1 MFMANRMKLRRLTV
15 ALCLLFSS
23 VGVFAAPPSG
33 AEAIVCE
40 VKTVPYVNDASFTKW
55 GNQQTTKP
63 EATEVCLFKN
73 LKLTDIIGFS
83 ATSYRAFG
91 GNSFESHA
99 IDTIYR
105 EKPEQSSQDNYDYNG
120 FYFFTVAEDG
130 QTATLQVQTKVQQG
144 YAGNLHMTEFV
155 ILRQTGNDIWGCVR
169 GMKYSYGASYG
180 DDITTKGNSNS
191 NKYYYDDDAMNSGH
205 AIANYSL
212 QDFVAYRL
220 PEGTTYTVTFVGMD
234 GATIGDP
241 QALAFGEA
249 AVAPDPPA
257 VEGYVFW
264 KWDTDFSNVVESM
277 TVTALY
283 HKLFTVTFKD
293 ADGSVLATETVE
305 ESFGATA
312 PDMTGK
318 EDFLGWDVD
327 FDVVTEDLVVTALYG
342 NPPDIVTEVVET
354 GLLDGVSN
362 ALIFGAEDGIWNS
375 ENSTWY
381 TPKGISTK
389 WKEGSIAVIPASGDI
404 TVSGEQSVG
413 GIILLLNASKV
424 SFSGDP
430 LEFTGSAEI
439 LYHRTADV
447 RFNNEIVGTAGFTQN
462 VSEGLVSPVT
472 EFAGDY
478 AATGAIKVNAG
489 TIAVVGEGTLFG
501 GSLVA
506 AGSSCATP
514 IIVGDKGTFLFD
526 SAAAQTIATLL
537 NATNAG
543 SGYSTIKK
551 CVTKGRFVVGP
562 NARQVVFKCGS
573 EGMHRFYNGVDIY
586 GTVTLASDTYHLFH
600 ENTYGATI
608 HDGGVLNVGKGL
620 GDYGHREQIVT
631 CLAGG
636 TINYTAVHAMGSADN
651 KATFD
656 GGTGNFTADYSSS
669 NSDIAMKNII
679 LKNGAT
685 LTGVMMTWG
694 WNRTTCTLTVDG
706 TTPSAI
712 SLEKI
717 RFGQNGITAAS
728 NKKMQE
734 ILNIADVTGDS
745 GVDLTVSSTLYK
757 HAKAVCGEG
766 AEPYFGIVKKG
777 AGTVSFT
784 GESPEYG
791 ASLTMEA
798 GTVAF
803 APTAVFGAS
812 TLIVNGDATINVAMG
827 AKLTFADSSAMTWTE
842 GAKLSFTGD
851 FGTRSVRIGTG
862 ADSLTEDQLAALQ
875 YVSSEGK
882 TRPLGI
888 DEEGY
893 LMPPLPRTFFMV
905 Q

>member
-1 MFMANRMKLRRLTV
+1 MANRMKLRRLTV

-40 VKTVPYVNDASFTKW
+40 VKTVPYVNDTSFTTW

-73 LKLTDIIGFS
+73 LKLTEIVGLS

-130 QTATLQVQTKVQQG
+130 QTATLQVQTKAKQG
-144 YAGNLHMTEFV
+144 YGGNLHMTEFV

-212 QDFVAYRL
+212 QDFVAYRI
-220 PEGTTYTVTFVGMD
+220 PEGTRYTVTFVGMD
-234 GATIGDP
+234 GVTIGEP
-241 QALAFGEA
+241 QSLAYGET

-257 VEGYVFW
+257 VDGYVFW
-264 KWDTDFSNVVESM
+264 KWDTDFSKVTDSM

-283 HKLFTVTFKD
+283 HRLCTVTFKD
-293 ADGSVLATETVE
+293 ADGSILKTEIVE
-305 ESFGATA
+305 ETNSATA

-318 EDFLGWDVD
+318 ENFLGWDVE

-342 NPPDIVTEVVET
+342 NPPDIVKEIIAT

-362 ALIFGAEDGIWNS
+362 ALIFGADDGVWNS
-375 ENSTWY
+375 ESKSWY
-381 TPKGISTK
+381 TSKGVPAK
-389 WKEGSIAVIPASGDI
+389 WKAGSIAVFPVSEAV
-404 TVSGEQSVG
+404 TVSGQQSVG
-413 GIILLLNASKV
+413 GMIVMLNASNL

-447 RFNNEIVGTAGFTQN
+447 RFNNEIVGSVGFTQN
-462 VSEGLVSPVT
+462 VAEGVVSPVT
-472 EFAGDY
+472 EFAGNY
-478 AATGAIKVNAG
+478 AATGALTVNAG
-489 TIAVVGEGTLFG
+489 TVSVVGEGTLFG
-501 GSLVA
+501 GELVA
-506 AGSSCATP
+506 SGSCCETP
-514 IIVGDKGTFLFD
+514 IILGDEATFLFD
-526 SAAAQTIATLL
+526 STAAQTIATLL

-543 SGYSTIKK
+543 SGYYTIKK
-551 CVTKGRFVVGP
+551 CITKGRFVIGP
-562 NARQVVFKCGS
+562 NAQLVTLKCNS
-573 EGMHRFYNGVDIY
+573 EGLHRFYNGVDIY
-586 GTVTLASDTYHLFH
+586 GTVTLADGTYHLFN

-608 HDGGVLNVGKGL
+608 HDGGVLNVGSGY
-620 GDYGHREQIVT
+620 GIYGHREQIVT
-631 CLAGG
+631 CLSGG
-636 TINYTAVHAMGSADN
+636 TINYTRVQAMGTADK

-656 GGTGNFTADYSSS
+656 GGTGFFVSDYSTSVDD
-669 NSDIAMKNII
+669 NAMWDIV

-694 WNRTTCTLTVDG
+694 WNHTTCTLTVDG
-706 TTPSAI
+706 TTPSSI
-712 SLEKI
+712 TLEKI
-717 RFGQNGITAAS
+717 RFGQNGITATSA
-728 NKKMQE
+728 KKMQE
-734 ILNIADVTGDS
+734 ILVVQDVTGNADA
-745 GVDLTVSSTLYK
+745 DLIVSSTIFTN
-757 HAKAVCGEG
+757 ATAVCEAGN
-766 AEPYFGIVKKG
+766 EPYFGIVKQG
-777 AGTVSFT
+777 PGTVLFT
-784 GESPEYG
+784 GKSPDYD

-798 GTVAF
+798 GTVSF
-803 APTAVFGAS
+803 GSSAVFDAS
-812 TLIVNGDATINVAMG
+812 TLIVNGDATIDVAMG
-827 AKLTFADSSAMTWTE
+827 AKLTFADSSAMTWSE

-851 FGTRSVRIGTG
+851 FGTKSVRIGTG
-862 ADSLTEDQLAALQ
+862 PDSLTGDQLAALQ

-882 TRPLGI
+882 TRPLAI

-893 LMPPLPRTFFMV
+893 LLPPLPATLFLSR
-905 Q
+905 

>member
-1 MFMANRMKLRRLTV
+1 MPNHMKLS
-15 ALCLLFSS
+15 CLLAGVCVLFSS
-23 VGVFAAPPSG
+23 LEVFAAPPLE
-33 AEAIVCE
+33 AEAIACE
-40 VKTVPYVNDASFTKW
+40 VKTVPYVNDASFTTW

-73 LKLTDIIGFS
+73 LKLTDIVGFS

-130 QTATLQVQTKVQQG
+130 QTATLQVQTKANQG

-180 DDITTKGNSNS
+180 DDITMKGNSNS

-205 AIANYSL
+205 ATANYSL

-241 QALAFGEA
+241 QSLAYGEA
-249 AVAPDPPA
+249 AVAPDPPV

-318 EDFLGWDVD
+318 EGFLGWDVG
-327 FDVVTEDLVVTALYG
+327 FDVVTEDLVVTAQYG
-342 NPPDIVTEVVET
+342 NPPDIVMEVIAT

-362 ALIFGAEDGIWNS
+362 ALIFGAEDGVWNS
-375 ENSTWY
+375 EIDSWY
-381 TPKGISTK
+381 TSKGVSSK
-389 WKEGSIAVIPASGDI
+389 WKAGSIAVFPVSEAV
-404 TVSGEQSVG
+404 TVSGQQSVG
-413 GIILLLNASKV
+413 GMIVMLNASKL

-430 LEFTGSAEI
+430 LEFTSSAEI
-439 LYHRTADV
+439 LYHRTADI
-447 RFNNEIVGTAGFTQN
+447 RFNNEIVGSVGFTQN
-462 VSEGLVSPVT
+462 VAEGVVSPVT
-472 EFAGDY
+472 EFAGNY

-608 HDGGVLNVGKGL
+608 QDGGVLNVGKGL
-620 GDYGHREQIVT
+620 YDYGHREQIVT

-636 TINYTAVHAMGSADN
+636 TINYTAVQAMGSADN

-679 LKNGAT
+679 LKNGGSLEGT
-685 LTGVMMTWG
+685 MMTWG

-734 ILNIADVTGDS
+734 ILDIADVTGDS

-757 HAKAVCGEG
+757 HATAVCGEG

-851 FGTRSVRIGTG
+851 FGTRSVRIGADADALTG
-862 ADSLTEDQLAALQ
+862 DQLAALQ

-893 LMPPLPRTFFMV
+893 LLPPLPGTLFISR
-905 Q
+905 

>member
-1 MFMANRMKLRRLTV
+1 MPNHMKLS
-15 ALCLLFSS
+15 CLLAGVCVLFSS
-23 VGVFAAPPSG
+23 LEVFAAPPLE
-33 AEAIVCE
+33 AEAIACE
-40 VKTVPYVNDASFTKW
+40 VKTVPYVNDASFTTW

-73 LKLTDIIGFS
+73 LKLTDIVGFS
-83 ATSYRAFG
+83 ATSYRASG

-130 QTATLQVQTKVQQG
+130 QTATLQVQTKANQG

-205 AIANYSL
+205 ATANYSL

-241 QALAFGEA
+241 QALAYGEA

-283 HKLFTVTFKD
+283 HKLCTVTFKD
-293 ADGSVLATETVE
+293 ADGSVLKTETVE

-327 FDVVTEDLVVTALYG
+327 FNVVTEDLVVTALYG
-342 NPPDIVTEVVET
+342 NPPDIVTEIVET

-381 TPKGISTK
+381 TPKGVPTK
-389 WKEGSIAVIPASGDI
+389 WKEGSIAVIPVSGDI

-413 GIILLLNASKV
+413 GIILLLHASKV

-430 LEFTGSAEI
+430 IVFTGSAEM
-439 LYHRTADV
+439 LYKTTATV
-447 RFNNEIVGTAGFTQN
+447 TFNNNIGGTVGFTQN
-462 VSEGLVSPVT
+462 AVEGVASPVT

-478 AATGAIKVNAG
+478 AATGAITVNAG

-506 AGSSCATP
+506 AGSSCATS
-514 IIVGDKGTFLFD
+514 IIVGDEGTLLFD

-562 NARQVVFKCGS
+562 NARQVVFKCDS

-586 GTVTLASDTYHLFH
+586 GTVTLADDTYHLFH
-600 ENTYGATI
+600 ENTFGMTI
-608 HDGGVLNVGKGL
+608 QDGGVLNVGSGY
-620 GDYGHREQIVT
+620 GIYGHRDQIVT
-631 CLAGG
+631 CLSGG
-636 TINYTAVHAMGSADN
+636 TINYTRVQAMGAADK

-656 GGTGNFTADYSSS
+656 GGTGFFASDYSTLADD
-669 NSDIAMKNII
+669 NAMKDIV
-679 LKNGAT
+679 LKNGGT

-694 WNRTTCTLTVDG
+694 WNSTTCTLTVDG
-706 TTPSAI
+706 MTPSSI
-712 SLEKI
+712 TLEKI
-717 RFGQNGITAAS
+717 RFGQKGITATS
-728 NKKMQE
+728 TKKMQE
-734 ILNIADVTGDS
+734 ILVVQDVTGNADA
-745 GVDLTVSSTLYK
+745 DLTVSSTIFTN
-757 HAKAVCGEG
+757 ATAVCEAGNE
-766 AEPYFGIVKKG
+766 AYFGIVKQG
-777 AGTVSFT
+777 PGTVLFT
-784 GESPEYG
+784 GKSPDYD

-798 GTVAF
+798 GTVSF
-803 APTAVFGAS
+803 GSSAVFDAS
-812 TLIVNGDATINVAMG
+812 TLIVNGDATIDVAMG
-827 AKLTFADSSAMTWTE
+827 AKLTFADSSAMIWSE

-851 FGTRSVRIGTG
+851 FGTKSVRIGIG
-862 ADSLTEDQLAALQ
+862 PDSLTGDQLAALQ

-893 LMPPLPRTFFMV
+893 LLPPLPAMLFISR
-905 Q
+905 

>member
-1 MFMANRMKLRRLTV
+1 MPNHKKLSCLL
-15 ALCLLFSS
+15 AGLCVLFSS
-23 VGVFAAPPSG
+23 LEAFASPPSG
-33 AEAIVCE
+33 AEAIACE
-40 VKTVPYVNDASFTKW
+40 VKTVPYVNDASFTTW

-63 EATEVCLFKN
+63 DATEVCLFKN
-73 LKLTDIIGFS
+73 LKLTDIVGFS

-91 GNSFESHA
+91 SYAFKTWA
-99 IDTIYR
+99 IDTLYA
-105 EKPEQSSQDNYDYNG
+105 EKPEQSSRNNYDFNG

-130 QTATLQVQTKVQQG
+130 QTATLQVQTKYDTHSGQLLMV
-144 YAGNLHMTEFV
+144 EFV
-155 ILRQTGNDIWGCVR
+155 ILRQEGDDIWGCVR
-169 GMKYSYGASYG
+169 GMKYCYDCADYG
-180 DDITTKGNSNS
+180 DDCTAKANSNA
-191 NKYYYDDDAMNSGH
+191 NKYYYDDDAMNLGH
-205 AIANYSL
+205 AVANYSL

-241 QALAFGEA
+241 QTLAYGEA

-312 PDMTGK
+312 PDMAGK

-354 GLLDGVSN
+354 GLLNGVSN

-375 ENSTWY
+375 ANSTWY
-381 TPKGISTK
+381 TPKGVATK
-389 WKEGSIAVIPASGDI
+389 WKEGAIAVIPVSGDI
-404 TVSGEQSVG
+404 TISGEQSVG
-413 GIILLLNASKV
+413 GIILLLHASKV

-430 LEFTGSAEI
+430 ITFTGSAEM
-439 LYHRTADV
+439 LYHVTADV
-447 RFNNEIVGTAGFTQN
+447 TFNNDIGGTAGFTQN
-462 VSEGLVSPVT
+462 AAEGVVSPVT
-472 EFAGDY
+472 EFAGNY
-478 AATGAIKVNAG
+478 AVAGAITVNAG

-506 AGSSCATP
+506 SGSSCANP
-514 IIVGDKGTFLFD
+514 IIIGDEGTFLFD

-537 NATNAG
+537 NATNEG

-573 EGMHRFYNGVDIY
+573 EGLHRFYNGVDIY
-586 GTVTLASDTYHLFH
+586 GTVTLADGTYHLFN
-600 ENTYGATI
+600 ENTFGMTI
-608 HDGGVLNVGKGL
+608 QDGGVLNVGSGY
-620 GDYGHREQIVT
+620 DYYGHRDQIVT

-636 TINYTAVHAMGSADN
+636 TINYTKVQSMGTADN

-669 NSDIAMKNII
+669 NSDIAMASIF
-679 LKNGAT
+679 LKNGGS
-685 LTGVMMTWG
+685 LTGTMMTWG
-694 WNRTTCTLTVDG
+694 WSRNTCTLTVDG

-717 RFGQNGITAAS
+717 RFGQAGVTAAS

-734 ILNIADVTGDS
+734 ILVVQDATGNADA
-745 GVDLTVSSTLYK
+745 DLVVSSTLYK
-757 HAKAVCGEG
+757 HATAVCGEG
-766 AEPYFGIVKKG
+766 AEPYFGIVKQG
-777 AGTVSFT
+777 TGTVSFS

-791 ASLTMEA
+791 ASLTIEA

-812 TLIVNGDATINVAMG
+812 TLIVNGDATIDVAMG
-827 AKLTFADSSAMTWTE
+827 AKLTFADSSAMAWTE

-851 FGTRSVRIGTG
+851 FGTRSVRIGTS
-862 ADSLTEDQLAALQ
+862 ADSLTGDQLASLQ

-893 LMPPLPRTFFMV
+893 LLPPLPRTFFIIR
-905 Q
+905 

>member
-1 MFMANRMKLRRLTV
+1 MFTKLRNLFFSAVLISIAFCGDARAVVPDPIVVSALVTEFTQEEALYFTNQNLEDVLDVSLIGWHKFGTAGDLTGKEYSYSATTPGSTGLYLLENNGQTLTIEFHASSYGNSYGGV
-15 ALCLLFSS
+15 GNGFCLMLTQNGADIYGKVVWYAGFTGAHAIFTESWESKKKSSWGEFNNTDALYS
-23 VGVFAAPPSG
+23 VG
-33 AEAIVCE
+33 C
-40 VKTVPYVNDASFTKW
+40 
-55 GNQQTTKP
+55 
-63 EATEVCLFKN
+63 
-73 LKLTDIIGFS
+73 
-83 ATSYRAFG
+83 
-91 GNSFESHA
+91 
-99 IDTIYR
+99 
-105 EKPEQSSQDNYDYNG
+105 
-120 FYFFTVAEDG
+120 
-130 QTATLQVQTKVQQG
+130 
-144 YAGNLHMTEFV
+144 
-155 ILRQTGNDIWGCVR
+155 
-169 GMKYSYGASYG
+169 
-180 DDITTKGNSNS
+180 KG
-191 NKYYYDDDAMNSGH
+191 
-205 AIANYSL
+205 L
-212 QDFVAYRL
+212 
-220 PEGTTYTVTFVGMD
+220 TVTFSQCKAIERTVHFMGID
-234 GATIGDP
+234 GVTELETYVVPIG
-241 QALAFGEA
+241 EVE
-249 AVAPDPPA
+249 AVAPDPPV

-264 KWDTDFSNVVESM
+264 KWDKDFSYVQDEDLV
-277 TVTALY
+277 VTALY
-283 HKLFTVTFKD
+283 HKLCTVTFKD
-293 ADGSVLATETVE
+293 ADGSVLKTETVE

-327 FDVVTEDLVVTALYG
+327 FDIVTEDLVVTALYG

-413 GIILLLNASKV
+413 GIILLLHASKV

-430 LEFTGSAEI
+430 IVFTGAAEM
-439 LYHRTADV
+439 LYKTTATV
-447 RFNNEIVGTAGFTQN
+447 TFNNNIGGTAGFTQN
-462 VSEGLVSPVT
+462 AVEGVASPVT

-478 AATGAIKVNAG
+478 AATGAITVNAG

-514 IIVGDKGTFLFD
+514 IIVGDEGTLLFD

-543 SGYSTIKK
+543 SGYGTIKK

-562 NARQVVFKCGS
+562 NARQVVFKCDS

-586 GTVTLASDTYHLFH
+586 GMVTLASGTYHLFH
-600 ENTYGATI
+600 ENTFGMTI
-608 HDGGVLNVGKGL
+608 QDGGVLNVGKGL
-620 GDYGHREQIVT
+620 YDYGHREQIVT

-636 TINYTAVHAMGSADN
+636 TINYTAVQAMGSADN

-679 LKNGAT
+679 LKNGGSLEGT
-685 LTGVMMTWG
+685 MMTWG

-706 TTPSAI
+706 TTPSSI
-712 SLEKI
+712 TLEKI
-717 RFGQNGITAAS
+717 RFGQNGITATS
-728 NKKMQE
+728 TTKMQE
-734 ILNIADVTGDS
+734 ILDIADVTGDS

-757 HAKAVCGEG
+757 HATAVCGDG

-851 FGTRSVRIGTG
+851 FGTRSVRIGADADALTG
-862 ADSLTEDQLAALQ
+862 DQLASLQ

-893 LMPPLPRTFFMV
+893 LLPPLPGTLFISR
-905 Q
+905 